1 MGNAPAQYNLATLYV
16 QRPDVLTTANRAK
29 TDALALQWFR
39 KSAANGHP
47 AAMEY
52 LADVYRYG
60 KLGQRPNAKLAAS
73 WQEKAD
79 AAQEKELATQTPVA
93 LPQSAPDDTDT
104 PAAKP
109 ATATSDTSQSNP
121 YEAEYL
127 R

>member
-1 MGNAPAQYNLATLYV
+1 MRYV
-16 QRPDVLTTANRAK
+16 EK
-29 TDALALQWFR
+29 T
-39 KSAANGHP
+39 
-47 AAMEY
+47 
-52 LADVYRYG
+52 
-60 KLGQRPNAKLAAS
+60 AAS